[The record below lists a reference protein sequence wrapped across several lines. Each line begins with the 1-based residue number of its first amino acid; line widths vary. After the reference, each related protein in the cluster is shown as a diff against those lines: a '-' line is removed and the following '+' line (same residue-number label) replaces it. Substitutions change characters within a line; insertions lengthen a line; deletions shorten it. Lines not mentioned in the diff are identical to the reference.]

1 MVTESA
7 GAIVDRAHEHL
18 GTSDKAV
25 IELRKRLLAAARQ
38 LEHGV
43 EPQPPYDPDCYR
55 VRAHS
60 ALVPRD
66 ERDFNELEQV
76 RRGMLA
82 P

>member
-1 MVTESA
+1 
-7 GAIVDRAHEHL
+7 VDRAREHL

-25 IELRKRLLAAARQ
+25 IAFRQRLLAAARQ
-38 LEHGV
+38 LADGV
-43 EPQPPYDPDCYR
+43 EPQSPYDPDCYR

-60 ALVPRD
+60 GLVARD
-66 ERDFNELEQV
+66 ERDFTEQEAI